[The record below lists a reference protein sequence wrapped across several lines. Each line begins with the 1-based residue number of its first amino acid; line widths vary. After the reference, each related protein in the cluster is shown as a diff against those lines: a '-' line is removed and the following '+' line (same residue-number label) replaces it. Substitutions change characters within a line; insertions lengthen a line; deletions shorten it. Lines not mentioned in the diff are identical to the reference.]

1 MIITR
6 KEILALTPTR
16 EFELIKRHVT
26 ARRGNA
32 NKLLFDANTCSVS
45 GTVGRLELY
54 VSTRE
59 NYFGGGGSKTFL
71 SWASFHHLVCLEARL
86 SGAVLKLNKDGVLGG
101 EPLLV
106 SFTQPSQLSR
116 VNGRSSQDKLWC
128 CGRSSVDNKRTD
140 TVASSCKNKTTQQK
154 NKRPHC

>member
-1 MIITR
+1 M
-6 KEILALTPTR
+6 ALTLTR

-54 VSTRE
+54 VSTRGNE
-59 NYFGGGGSKTFL
+59 FWGWGAKHSYRER
-71 SWASFHHLVCLEARL
+71 ARDHLVCLEARL

-106 SFTQPSQLSR
+106 SFTQPSQ
-116 VNGRSSQDKLWC
+116 
-128 CGRSSVDNKRTD
+128 
-140 TVASSCKNKTTQQK
+140 
-154 NKRPHC
+154 